1 MRNQLPSSEMEYNPY
16 CAQIDPKVANA
27 LEKIGFKRNKCLAN
41 QWVRIRWYW
50 PFSSELVVLGLVG
63 EWWNYATMYAVGGV
77 VVIGGLILFA
87 AGIRTNPLPDQAKV

>member
-63 EWWNYATMYAVGGV
+63 EWMYDNGHGTRYWSAAYDD
-77 VVIGGLILFA
+77 LFECINK
-87 AGIRTNPLPDQAKV
+87 GWV